1 MVKSVML
8 QNISTIHFH
17 FQVFQQLT
25 IFNNIL
31 EAHIKPK
38 PLLVSFVKRS
48 IMLVIIHL
56 PFCHHYHNCFSPFCE
71 FSNQSILPLLVQV
84 SKGCSTL
91 VSPISRIIKVK
102 KFLNVKFPKYFSEFP
117 QFNLYYKNGRSYT
130 YTNLR

>member
-1 MVKSVML
+1 M
-8 QNISTIHFH
+8 
-17 FQVFQQLT
+17 T

-48 IMLVIIHL
+48 IMLVLIHL
-56 PFCHHYHNCFSPFCE
+56 AFCHHYHNCFSPFCE

-117 QFNLYYKNGRSYT
+117 QFNLYYKNGRSCT
-130 YTNLR
+130 YINLR